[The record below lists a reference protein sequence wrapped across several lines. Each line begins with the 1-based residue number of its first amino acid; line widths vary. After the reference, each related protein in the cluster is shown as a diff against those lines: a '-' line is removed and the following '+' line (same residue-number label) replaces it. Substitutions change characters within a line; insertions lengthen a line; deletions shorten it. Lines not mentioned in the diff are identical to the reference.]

1 MNEEAL
7 QKFDPTTAE
16 LTALVERTKGI
27 SADDLENPEQMKVVK
42 ESRQALQRA
51 RVNIEKKGKALR
63 EDALKFQKAVIAKEK
78 ELIAIIEPEEERLSA
93 IEEEA
98 KKIALRKARLEGLPA
113 KKARLLA
120 ISKHIEMPSDE
131 EILAMDANTFEAQ
144 VNFHT
149 ARCLEIERAEINREK
164 VKEEARIKAEQDK
177 KQAEL
182 DAQQKKIDEEK
193 AKIEHQKEIVQ
204 AEERARIE
212 TQKRMER
219 EAKEKEE
226 RVKREADEKEKREKE
241 KRDREEKAAADKLA
255 EEKAQR
261 EREIKAAAEKL
272 EQERKERERKEAER
286 MKKEAEE
293 KAKRCWL
300 IWSIEHQGWWKENHN
315 GYVKVR
321 KAAGGY
327 TLEEALEIV
336 KGANIGEHDVPN
348 EAMIK
353 A

>member
-1 MNEEAL
+1 MKEDSLE
-7 QKFDPTTAE
+7 KFDPTTAE

-27 SADDLENPEQMKVVK
+27 IATDLEDPEQLKVVK

-78 ELIAIIEPEEERLSA
+78 ELIAIIEPEEERLSE

-98 KKIALRKARLEGLPA
+98 KKLVLRKARIEGLPA
-113 KKARLLA
+113 KKARLAA

-131 EILAMDANTFEAQ
+131 EILSMDANAFEAA

-149 ARCLEIERAEINREK
+149 AKCLEIERAELNREK
-164 VKEEARIKAEQDK
+164 AAEEARIKAEREK
-177 KQAEL
+177 KQAEM
-182 DAQQKKIDEEK
+182 DAEQRKIDEEK
-193 AKIEHQKEIVQ
+193 RKIESQKEIAA

-226 RVKREADEKEKREKE
+226 RETRERELREKE
-241 KRDREEKAAADKLA
+241 AARLA
-255 EEKAQR
+255 E
-261 EREIKAAAEKL
+261 
-272 EQERKERERKEAER
+272 
-286 MKKEAEE
+286 EE

-300 IWSIEHQGWWKENHN
+300 VWSIEHDAWWKENHN
-315 GYVKVR
+315 GYVKSR
-321 KAAGGY
+321 KGAGRY
-327 TLEEALEIV
+327 TFEDACKIV
-336 KGANIGEHDVPN
+336 KGANIANKDVPN

-353 A
+353 V